1 MPYKTQ
7 SSAPNKPNKSGNP
20 NNSQKKKV
28 LPILTLRNSRNY
40 APANNEEAMHA
51 PDAQICN
58 GGLDCSVRRVD
69 PRVNAYEMEN
79 DHHVGG

>member
-1 MPYKTQ
+1 L
-7 SSAPNKPNKSGNP
+7 
-20 NNSQKKKV
+20 
-28 LPILTLRNSRNY
+28 LPILTLRDSRNHE
-40 APANNEEAMHA
+40 PADNEEAMHA

-69 PRVNAYEMEN
+69 PRVEPYEMEY